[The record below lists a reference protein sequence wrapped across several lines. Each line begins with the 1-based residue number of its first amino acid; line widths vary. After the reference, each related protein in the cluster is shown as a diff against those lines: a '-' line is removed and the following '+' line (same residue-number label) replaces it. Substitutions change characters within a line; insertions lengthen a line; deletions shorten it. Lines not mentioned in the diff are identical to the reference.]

1 MPADGNAYLEERLI
15 MKLKKQ
21 AKLEYGLGLID
32 IAPLVD
38 VVFLLLIFFMLSSS
52 FTFQSGINV
61 KLPKAV
67 TSDILREENLIVT
80 ITSDNIIYLNND
92 VITLKELENRLSQSG
107 TKTRPLLI
115 KADRRASVGRIVD
128 VWDLCRNL
136 GIERI
141 NIATNQEN

>member
-1 MPADGNAYLEERLI
+1 

-21 AKLEYGLGLID
+21 AKLEYGLGQID

-38 VVFLLLIFFMLSSS
+38 VIFLLLIFFMLSSS

-80 ITSDNIIYLNND
+80 ITSEDIIYLNND
-92 VITLKELENRLSQSG
+92 VITLKELEIQLGQSG

>member
-1 MPADGNAYLEERLI
+1 
-15 MKLKKQ
+15 MKFKRHT
-21 AKLEYGLGLID
+21 KLEHGLGQID
-32 IAPLVD
+32 IAPLID
-38 VVFLLLIFFMLSSS
+38 VIFQLLIFFMLSSS

-67 TSDILREENLIVT
+67 TSDIIKEENLIVT
-80 ITSDNIIYLNND
+80 ITSENIIYLNGT
-92 VITLKELENRLSQSG
+92 VTTLKELKRRLSQPN
-107 TKTRPLLI
+107 TKDRPLLI

-128 VWDLCRNL
+128 IWDLCRNL

>member
-1 MPADGNAYLEERLI
+1 

-21 AKLEYGLGLID
+21 AKLEYGLGQID

-38 VVFLLLIFFMLSSS
+38 VIFLLLIFFMLSSS

-80 ITSDNIIYLNND
+80 ITSENIIYLNND
-92 VITLKELENRLSQSG
+92 VITLKELENRLSQSDA
-107 TKTRPLLI
+107 KMRPLLI